1 MQKNT
6 TTSFLLKNGALID
19 GSGPDPAGEIDVLVE
34 GTTIKEVSDRPIKA
48 NSAVEI
54 DLKGRSI
61 MPGLIDCHTHPVLT
75 ELNILGLEDVPPTLA
90 TAHASVILKGMLNR
104 GFTTI
109 RDAAGGDWGL
119 KEAVAR
125 GYLVGPR
132 MFISGRALSQTG
144 GHGDFRRRTDDVIP
158 CGCSHVLHM
167 TSRIADGV
175 DQVRHAVRDEMRKG
189 ADQIKVMVSG
199 GVTSPNDPLES
210 CQYSAEELTAIV
222 EEARRWGTYV
232 LAHAYT
238 AQAITHAISCGVRSI
253 EHANLI
259 DAPAARLVAENGGY
273 VVPTLVTYDALE
285 RLGKKLGMTKAML
298 EKLRIVREAGLNSL
312 EVCRDAGVS
321 MGLGTDLLGTAH
333 EDQSREFLIRAEV
346 QKPYEV
352 IASSTR
358 INAEILCQEGK
369 LGVIKAGANA
379 DLLVIDGN
387 PLDDLGLLQDQGRHM
402 PIIMQAGKLHKNL
415 L

>member
-1 MQKNT
+1 MSKDIPAI
-6 TTSFLLKNGALID
+6 LLKNGALVD
-19 GSGPDPAGEIDVLVE
+19 GSGPDPAGPVDVLVE
-34 GTTIKEVSDRPIKA
+34 GQIIREVSDRPIKA
-48 NSAVEI
+48 KGAAEI
-54 DLKGRSI
+54 DLEGRAL
-61 MPGLIDCHTHPVLT
+61 MPGFIDCHAHPVLT
-75 ELNILGLEDVPPTLA
+75 QMRMLGLEDVPPTLA
-90 TAHASVILKGMLNR
+90 TAQASVVMKGMLDR

-109 RDAAGGDWGL
+109 RDAAGSDWGL

-125 GYLVGPR
+125 GYLTGPR
-132 MFISGRALSQTG
+132 LFISGRALSQTG

-199 GVTSPNDPLES
+199 GVASPNDPLES

-222 EEARRWGTYV
+222 EEAGRWGTYV

-238 AQAITHAISCGVRSI
+238 PQAITHAISCGVRSI

-259 DAPAARLVAENGGY
+259 DVPAARLVADKGAY
-273 VVPTLVTYDALE
+273 VVPTLVTYDALA
-285 RLGKKLGMTKAML
+285 RLGEKLGMTPAML
-298 EKLRIVREAGLNSL
+298 EKLKIVRQAGLSSL
-312 EVCRDAGVS
+312 EICRDAGVKL
-321 MGLGTDLLGTAH
+321 GFGTDLLGDTH

-346 QKPYEV
+346 QKPHEV
-352 IASSTR
+352 IASATR
-358 INAEILCQEGK
+358 ISAEILGQQGR
-369 LGVIKAGANA
+369 LGTITAGAIA

-402 PIIMQAGKLHKNL
+402 PIIMKAGRLHKNL